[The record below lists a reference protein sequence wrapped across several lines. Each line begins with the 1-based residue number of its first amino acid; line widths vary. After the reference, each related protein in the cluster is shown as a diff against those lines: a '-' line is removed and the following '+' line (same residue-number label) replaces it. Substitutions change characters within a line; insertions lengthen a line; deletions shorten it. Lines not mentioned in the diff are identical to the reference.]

1 MVDPGGV
8 GHWKTKRGES
18 PSETKFDFK
27 LERLI
32 MRKLHWVSMALVSL
46 PLALVACGGDDTTT
60 TGTAGSAGAAGS
72 GGSGGGAAGT
82 AGTTGGSG
90 GGGAGATTEGG
101 AGTAVL
107 EAGVL

>member
-1 MVDPGGV
+1 
-8 GHWKTKRGES
+8 
-18 PSETKFDFK
+18 
-27 LERLI
+27 

-90 GGGAGATTEGG
+90 GGGAGTTTEGG

-107 EAGVL
+107 EAGVLEGGDAAVTLDATLDGALPDAVGQ